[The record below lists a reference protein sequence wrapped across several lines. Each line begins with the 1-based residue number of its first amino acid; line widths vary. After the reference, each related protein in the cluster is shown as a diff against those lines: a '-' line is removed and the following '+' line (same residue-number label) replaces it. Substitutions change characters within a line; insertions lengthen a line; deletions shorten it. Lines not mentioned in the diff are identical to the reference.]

1 MHQGGRHL
9 RRLDESVGVGGAEGP
24 ATCSGH
30 WGQTGADGNDI
41 DDDFEVTIM
50 MTSIMGMTMMM
61 NGERE
66 SYSFDTLEAVQN

>member
-30 WGQTGADGNDI
+30 WGQTGAGGYDI
-41 DDDFEVTIM
+41 DGDLEVTIVM
-50 MTSIMGMTMMM
+50 MVIVKILMMM
-61 NGERE
+61 RIV
-66 SYSFDTLEAVQN
+66 FLDKVEAVQN